1 MVDLVGGNTPSNV
14 QQQQGVENR
23 TAIDGG
29 AEPIQTGKGIVG
41 GGLIIETSHNPSVVA
56 AAGVTH
62 DIDVPPG
69 PDANPNMP
77 TPMDS
82 MDDPSWQPSRDIM
95 AALQEAISHTHKE
108 LNKLDVDANTD
119 AVQNLKEYID
129 SMNQQAADTKEL
141 AEHQAIAQTVAG
153 FVGIAGGVGAIGT
166 SGNLA
171 LSQGVGSVGGGASS
185 LSTAI
190 EGAADAGLKGDLKT
204 DEKDT
209 TVAQDEKGGSR
220 DLWQKFNESLNNEAR
235 AESEITQMKGEMA
248 SMTSSALSK
257 GV

>member
-14 QQQQGVENR
+14 QQQQGVDNR

-62 DIDVPPG
+62 DIDVPPRPG
-69 PDANPNMP
+69 ANPNMP

-190 EGAADAGLKGDLKT
+190 EGAADAGLQGDLKT

-209 TVAQDEKGGSR
+209 AVAQDAMGRSS
-220 DLWQKFNESLNNEAR
+220 DLWRKFGEALDKAMS
-235 AESEITQMKGEMA
+235 AESDTTRTKAELA
-248 SMTSSALSK
+248 SIAMNAMNK
-257 GV
+257 V